1 MEPGPDNRAVSVL
14 FTDALDQFSKLIR
27 SEIQLARAEISAKTA
42 QALVGLAFLAGAG
55 VILIPGLVL
64 LLMAFSAFLIELGAR
79 PSVGHL
85 IAGLLGS
92 LIAGVLGW
100 AGLTRLRAEKL
111 IPSRTINQLQRD
123 AAAAR
128 EHM

>member
-1 MEPGPDNRAVSVL
+1 MDSGPDNRAVSEL
-14 FTDALDQFSKLIR
+14 FGDALDQFSNLIR

-42 QALVGLAFLAGAG
+42 QALVGLGLLAGAA
-55 VILIPGLVL
+55 VVLIPGLVL
-64 LLMAFSAFLIELGAR
+64 LLMALSAFLVELGVR

-85 IAGLLGS
+85 LAGLLGA
-92 LIAGVLGW
+92 LIAAVLAW
-100 AGLTRLRAEKL
+100 AGLNRLRAENL

>member
-1 MEPGPDNRAVSVL
+1 MDPGPDNRAVSEL
-14 FTDALDQFSKLIR
+14 FADALDQFSNLIR

-42 QALVGLAFLAGAG
+42 QALVGLGLLAGAA
-55 VILIPGLVL
+55 VLLIPSLVL
-64 LLMAFSAFLIELGAR
+64 LLMALSAFLVELGMT

-85 IAGLLGS
+85 LAGILGA

-100 AGLTRLRAEKL
+100 AGMNRLRAENL
-111 IPSRTINQLQRD
+111 IPSRTIKQLQRD

-128 EHM
+128 EQM

>member
-1 MEPGPDNRAVSVL
+1 MDSGPDNRAVSEL
-14 FTDALDQFSKLIR
+14 FGDALDQFSNLIR

-42 QALVGLAFLAGAG
+42 QALVALGLLAGAA
-55 VILIPGLVL
+55 VVLIPGLVL
-64 LLMAFSAFLIELGAR
+64 LLMALSAFLVELGVR

-85 IAGLLGS
+85 LAGLLGA
-92 LIAGVLGW
+92 LIAAVLAW
-100 AGLTRLRAEKL
+100 AGLNRLRAENL